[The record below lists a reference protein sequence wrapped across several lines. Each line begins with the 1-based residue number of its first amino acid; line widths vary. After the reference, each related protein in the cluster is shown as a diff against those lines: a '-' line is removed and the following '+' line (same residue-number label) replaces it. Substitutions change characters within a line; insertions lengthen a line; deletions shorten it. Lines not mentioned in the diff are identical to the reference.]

1 MDTGEDIA
9 AKIGELAEQ
18 IKTAKAEKKEM
29 ELWEGTLKEMLAL
42 KVRQKTA
49 VCAHILSDL
58 ISRFVYSCRPSI
70 RS

>member
-29 ELWEGTLKEMLAL
+29 ELWEGTLNEMLAL
-42 KVRQKTA
+42 KVRQKA
-49 VCAHILSDL
+49 VCAHPLGPYL
-58 ISRFVYSCRPSI
+58 TFCLFL
-70 RS
+70 

>member
-49 VCAHILSDL
+49 VCAHPLGPYL
-58 ISRFVYSCRPSI
+58 TFCLFL
-70 RS
+70 